1 MRGLASTIR
10 RGIRKKPRAWR
21 ARMRLRPVAIT
32 TGGERL
38 AWRGET
44 RRGRGTGFGAI
55 ATLFARFAPLSRFAG
70 LASALPCTRHVPLN
84 HRSSIT
90 RRAAIAIA
98 ALLLL
103 AGNARAQTTAIVT
116 PPPNVLLP
124 NANGVPPGQTAN
136 LEGGAYVARADDS
149 SSNWYNPAGLARA
162 STSSVSAT
170 GGAYQGTTVKMSAFP
185 DAGGS
190 FTHLPAVVG
199 AVFKPQKGA
208 SAWTYGFSVIQ
219 SNTWDNAIATQL
231 VTSQAPAQ
239 ERFGYTAASQF
250 SRIQGSLAAAHDS
263 SGWRYGFALAAEFT
277 SLEKD
282 QTASD
287 SLQTPTGLGSFVGS
301 SHFTGDATHL
311 RLSAGVQRDLTKEWK
326 LGATVRLPGVSI
338 YSAGVATIDGVA
350 AARSQNGSVS
360 LFAPDARFQYKVPL
374 QAAVGLAYVRPRFEA
389 EIAVRASASQSSYS
403 LFSSDASFTTVT
415 DDGRGGPPV
424 TQVRPWPGLTSY
436 PRGFADAAVGG
447 HFVLTDNAVWKLHFG
462 YATNRAPI
470 TDQDQVF
477 NAVNLHA
484 ITVGLGGQLKHFQ
497 ASLGLRYEF
506 GTSADTVI
514 HELPN
519 GQPVTTNFSVRN
531 IGAIY
536 SFAYL
541 F

>member
-1 MRGLASTIR
+1 VTTINLSP
-10 RGIRKKPRAWR
+10 IKP
-21 ARMRLRPVAIT
+21 
-32 TGGERL
+32 
-38 AWRGET
+38 
-44 RRGRGTGFGAI
+44 F
-55 ATLFARFAPLSRFAG
+55 
-70 LASALPCTRHVPLN
+70 VP
-84 HRSSIT
+84 
-90 RRAAIAIA
+90 IAIA
-98 ALLLL
+98 MLLFVP
-103 AGNARAQTTAIVT
+103 AGARAQATSIVT

-149 SSNWYNPAGLARA
+149 SSNWYNPSGLARA

-185 DAGGS
+185 DEGGS

-199 AVFKPQKGA
+199 AVFKPRKGA

-231 VTSQAPAQ
+231 VTSLTPGQ

-263 SGWRYGFALAAEFT
+263 SGWRYGFALGAEFT

-287 SLQTPTGLGSFVGS
+287 ILQIQTGLSSFVGS
-301 SHFTGDATHL
+301 SHFSGEVAHL
-311 RLSAGVQRDLTKEWK
+311 RLTAGVQRDISKEWK
-326 LGATVRLPGVSI
+326 LGATVRTPGVAI

-350 AARSQNGSVS
+350 AARSQNASVY
-360 LFAPDARFQYKVPL
+360 LFAPEAQFQYKVPL

-389 EIAVRASASQSSYS
+389 EISVRASASHSSYS
-403 LFSSDASFTTVT
+403 LLSSDASVTTVA

-424 TQVRPWPGLTSY
+424 TQVRPWAGLTSY
-436 PRGFADAAVGG
+436 PRGFADAAFGG
-447 HFVLTDNAVWKLHFG
+447 HFVLTENGIWKLHFG
-462 YATNRAPI
+462 YATNRAPV

-484 ITVGLGGQLKHFQ
+484 ITVGVGGQLKHFQ

-506 GTSADTVI
+506 GSSSDTVI

-536 SFAYL
+536 SVAYL

>member
-1 MRGLASTIR
+1 MLLFVPAGAVAQSTS
-10 RGIRKKPRAWR
+10 
-21 ARMRLRPVAIT
+21 VA
-32 TGGERL
+32 
-38 AWRGET
+38 
-44 RRGRGTGFGAI
+44 
-55 ATLFARFAPLSRFAG
+55 
-70 LASALPCTRHVPLN
+70 
-84 HRSSIT
+84 
-90 RRAAIAIA
+90 
-98 ALLLL
+98 
-103 AGNARAQTTAIVT
+103 T

-185 DAGGS
+185 DEGGS

-208 SAWTYGFSVIQ
+208 SAWTFGFSVIQ
-219 SNTWDNAIATQL
+219 SNYWNNAIATQL
-231 VTSQAPAQ
+231 LISQAPTQ

-263 SGWRYGFALAAEFT
+263 SGWRYGVALAAEFI

-287 SLQTPTGLGSFVGS
+287 SLQIQTGLSSLVGS
-301 SHFTGDATHL
+301 SHFTGDVAQL
-311 RLSAGVQRDLTKEWK
+311 RLTAGVQRDLSKEWK
-326 LGATVRLPGVSI
+326 LGATVRLPGVAL
-338 YSAGVATIDGVA
+338 YSSGVATIEGVA
-350 AARSQNGSVS
+350 AARGQNASVN

-374 QAAVGLAYVRPRFEA
+374 QAAVGVAYVRPRFEA
-389 EIAVRASASQSSYS
+389 ELSVRATASQSSYS
-403 LFSSDASFTTVT
+403 LFSSDASVTTVA

-424 TQVRPWPGLTSY
+424 TQVRPWTGLTSY
-436 PRGFADAAVGG
+436 PRGFADAAIGG
-447 HFVLTDNAVWKLHFG
+447 HVVVTENGIWKLHFG
-462 YATNRAPI
+462 YATNRSPV
-470 TDQDQVF
+470 TSQDQVF
-477 NAVNLHA
+477 NAVDLHA
-484 ITVGLGGQLKHFQ
+484 ITVGIGGQVKHFQ

-514 HELPN
+514 HELPT

-531 IGAIY
+531 LGAIY